1 MNIKYILLVCC
12 VLLESALFGQSQVL
26 FNIHHKL
33 ASEQF
38 ELEKIADNNINTPF
52 QLTRLEYYISEI
64 SLIHDGGQET
74 PVSDL
79 YILVNA
85 SAATNVDLGVF
96 NIANLE
102 KVKFHIGVDPGHNNA
117 DPASYKEDHPLAP
130 KDPAMH
136 WGWAS
141 GYNFIALE
149 GLGGQDQDKIFQ
161 IHALGN
167 ENYHEIVLN
176 TETSAVNGQIS
187 VDINAD
193 YTRALED
200 LDASTGMIYHGTA
213 KFAKDL
219 ISNFKDMVFS
229 SATVPASN
237 LGAGK
242 EVPMVIYPNPSLDG
256 IVHLRT
262 HFLPT
267 ESLKLMIIDQKGQNV
282 LELDLNIFSAD
293 INLNGRPAG
302 PYFISIYKDGKLSG
316 TKKIMLN

>member
-1 MNIKYILLVCC
+1 M
-12 VLLESALFGQSQVL
+12 
-26 FNIHHKL
+26 
-33 ASEQF
+33 
-38 ELEKIADNNINTPF
+38 
-52 QLTRLEYYISEI
+52 
-64 SLIHDGGQET
+64 
-74 PVSDL
+74 
-79 YILVNA
+79 
-85 SAATNVDLGVF
+85 
-96 NIANLE
+96 
-102 KVKFHIGVDPGHNNA
+102 
-117 DPASYKEDHPLAP
+117 
-130 KDPAMH
+130 
-136 WGWAS
+136 
-141 GYNFIALE
+141 
-149 GLGGQDQDKIFQ
+149 
-161 IHALGN
+161 GN

-242 EVPMVIYPNPSLDG
+242 EAPMVIYPNPSLDG

-293 INLNGRPAG
+293 INLNGRPA
-302 PYFISIYKDGKLSG
+302 ISRFSI
-316 TKKIMLN
+316 